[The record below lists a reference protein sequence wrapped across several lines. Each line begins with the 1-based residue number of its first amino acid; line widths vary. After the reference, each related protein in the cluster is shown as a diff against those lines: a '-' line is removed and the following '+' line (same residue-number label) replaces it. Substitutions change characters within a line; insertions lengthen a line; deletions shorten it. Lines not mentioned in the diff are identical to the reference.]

1 MKGKRFLA
9 IVGIVIL
16 LGAMAAPMITAF
28 GTGENA
34 AGNFRAALGVAILVP
49 VLAYGMML
57 VIRVFG
63 KKAEPAG
70 QIKNIVFDVGQV
82 LVDFDW
88 KGYLAS
94 FGFPKE
100 EEEVLAREIFM
111 SPLWGERDRSD
122 KEEAEYVEGFVSH
135 APEYAEDIRRVMASS
150 DKTIRQRDYAE
161 TWTRYLKS
169 KGYHLFILSNY
180 ATWPL
185 EVTKPDMAFL
195 KNMEGEIWSCDVK
208 VIKPE
213 PEIYEILLSRFHL
226 KPEETVFMDDNPRN
240 CEAARKAGMHSFV
253 FENFKQ
259 AAAELEKL
267 GVS

>member
-1 MKGKRFLA
+1 MKGKRLLA
-9 IVGIVIL
+9 ILGIVIL

-34 AGNFRAALGVAILVP
+34 PGYFRAALGVAILVP

-57 VIRVFG
+57 IIRVFG
-63 KKAEPAG
+63 KKEEPAG
-70 QIKNIVFDVGQV
+70 KIKNIVFDVGQV

-100 EEEVLAREIFM
+100 EEEILAKEIFM
-111 SPLWGERDRSD
+111 SPLWNERDRSD
-122 KEEAEYVEGFVSH
+122 KEEEEYVEGFVSH
-135 APEYAEDIRRVMASS
+135 APQYEADIRRVMATS
-150 DKTIRQRDYAE
+150 DKTIRQRDYAK
-161 TWTRYLKS
+161 TWTKYLKS

-180 ATWPL
+180 ATRPL
-185 EVTKPDMAFL
+185 EQTKPDMAFL
-195 KNMEGEIWSCDVK
+195 ENMEGEIWSCDVK
-208 VIKPE
+208 KIKPE
-213 PEIYEILLSRFHL
+213 PEIYEILLSRYHL

-240 CEAARKAGMHSFV
+240 CEGARKAGMHAFV
-253 FENFKQ
+253 FESFKQ
-259 AAAELEKL
+259 AVSELEKL